1 MFSRVLRA
9 NRYSKI
15 SRFRRFTKTIK
26 KKSPTIKHRSA
37 ALLQLSIPLAFH
49 LEQRYKSL
57 SFSQEFGIEREK
69 NPSHRLDLHLLEQIF
84 TGGIFDGRDIFMPNF
99 SKPRRIS
106 RNKILHH
113 FNPHFTRSI
122 NQVGNRLLYVSISAP
137 RAFFASTWP

>member
-57 SFSQEFGIEREK
+57 SFSQEFGIERK
-69 NPSHRLDLHLLEQIF
+69 KILLVDSIFLLEQIF
-84 TGGIFDGRDIFMPNF
+84 TGGIFDGRDIFIPNF

-122 NQVGNRLLYVSISAP
+122 NQVGNRLLHVSISAP
-137 RAFFASTWP
+137 RAFFASTWS